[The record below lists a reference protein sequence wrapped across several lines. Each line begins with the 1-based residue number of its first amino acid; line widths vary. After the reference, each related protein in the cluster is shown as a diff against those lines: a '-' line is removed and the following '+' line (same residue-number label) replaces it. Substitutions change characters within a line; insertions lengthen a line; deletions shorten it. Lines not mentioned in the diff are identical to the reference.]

1 MVLVVNSAVGSVLPD
16 IDLETSY
23 IGCRIPILPKFI
35 NRVFGHR
42 GFTHSILCMVCCSF
56 LLRIIPWYLE
66 IILFAFCVG
75 YLSHL
80 ILDMLNSVGV
90 PLFYPYKKKIRIA
103 WISSDSPI
111 QWVISA
117 GAVFSR
123 DVVVPMDQTDQVAAR
138 AIISFDNSIIK
149 CFQRI
154 IIFQLFL
161 K

>member
-1 MVLVVNSAVGSVLPD
+1 MFWIVWVIVPVNLKRL
-16 IDLETSY
+16 IWKDLKSSIYILLYRNSLSSY

-35 NRVFGHR
+35 NRVLGHR

-66 IILFAFCVG
+66 MILFAFCAG

-80 ILDMLNSVGV
+80 ILDMLNSIGV
-90 PLFYPYKKKIRIA
+90 PLFYPYKKKFRIA

-117 GAVFSR
+117 GAVL
-123 DVVVPMDQTDQVAAR
+123 VAA
-138 AIISFDNSIIK
+138 AAWLIP
-149 CFQRI
+149 
-154 IIFQLFL
+154 
-161 K
+161 